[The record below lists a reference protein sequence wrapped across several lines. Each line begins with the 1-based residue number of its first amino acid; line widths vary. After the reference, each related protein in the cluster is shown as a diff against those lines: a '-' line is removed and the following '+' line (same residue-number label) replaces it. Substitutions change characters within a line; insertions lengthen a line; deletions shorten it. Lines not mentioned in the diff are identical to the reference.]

1 MKSFKRVLIV
11 GMALT
16 TVSILGACSSDT
28 DVLTKVGVKQPA
40 KAEGDVLKE
49 QKKTPMTTSKRES
62 IKNEDA
68 PSSQKRYISHDESKK
83 IEEGMMYTDIL
94 NTIDYGGENIK
105 HYNNN
110 EKRVFYTEK
119 DTDGTYEIMVELNTY
134 GYVVNIERTAIKDT
148 EKDTEKDKEKD
159 KENRVS
165 TKRIEEP
172 VKEYEEKN
180 DRVPWYKDVN
190 NNSAAVSY
198 NHYLKIK
205 KGMPANQVKAA
216 IGQPHVIEK
225 YKSYS
230 VYDYTGYGG
239 EGSLRVIFEPN
250 GTVTDVVEDGL
261 PR

>member
-1 MKSFKRVLIV
+1 MKLFKKVLIV
-11 GMALT
+11 GVALT

-28 DVLTKVGVKQPA
+28 DVLTKVGAKQPA
-40 KAEGDVLKE
+40 KAEGEEVLKD
-49 QKKTPMTTSKRES
+49 QKKTPMNTSKRES
-62 IKNEDA
+62 IKNEDS
-68 PSSQKRYISHDESKK
+68 PSSKKRYISHDESQK
-83 IEEGMMYTDIL
+83 IEEGMTYTDIL

-110 EKRVFYTEK
+110 EKRVFYTDK

-134 GYVVNIERTAIKDT
+134 GYVVNIERTAIKGT
-148 EKDTEKDKEKD
+148 D
-159 KENRVS
+159 KENEVS
-165 TKRIEEP
+165 MKRIEES

>member
-1 MKSFKRVLIV
+1 MKSFKKVLIV

-28 DVLTKVGVKQPA
+28 DVLTKVGAKQPA
-40 KAEGDVLKE
+40 RAEGDVLKD

-68 PSSQKRYISHDESKK
+68 SSSQKRYISHDESQK
-83 IEEGMMYTDIL
+83 IEEGMTYTDIL

-105 HYNNN
+105 YYNNN

-148 EKDTEKDKEKD
+148 DKDKDNDKG
-159 KENRVS
+159 KENGVS

-198 NHYLKIK
+198 NQYLKIK

>member
-1 MKSFKRVLIV
+1 MKSFKKVLIV
-11 GMALT
+11 GMALI

-28 DVLTKVGVKQPA
+28 DVLTKVGAKQPA
-40 KAEGDVLKE
+40 KAEGEVLKD

-68 PSSQKRYISHDESKK
+68 PSSQKRYISHDESQK
-83 IEEGMMYTDIL
+83 IEEGMTYTDIL
-94 NTIDYGGENIK
+94 NTIDYGGESIK
-105 HYNNN
+105 HYNNH

-134 GYVVNIERTAIKDT
+134 GYVVNIERTAIKNKDTDTDT
-148 EKDTEKDKEKD
+148 E
-159 KENRVS
+159 NQVF
-165 TKRIEEP
+165 TKRSEEP

-190 NNSAAVSY
+190 NNSVAVSY

-205 KGMPANQVKAA
+205 KGMAANQVKAA

-250 GTVTDVVEDGL
+250 GTVTDVVENGL

>member
-28 DVLTKVGVKQPA
+28 DVLTKVGAKQPA
-40 KAEGDVLKE
+40 KAEGDVLKD

-68 PSSQKRYISHDESKK
+68 SSSQKRYISHDESQK
-83 IEEGMMYTDIL
+83 IEEGMTYTNIL

-105 HYNNN
+105 YYNNN

-148 EKDTEKDKEKD
+148 DKDKA

-198 NHYLKIK
+198 NQYLKIK
-205 KGMPANQVKAA
+205 KGMPANQVKAT

>member
-1 MKSFKRVLIV
+1 MKSFKKVLIV
-11 GMALT
+11 GVALT

-40 KAEGDVLKE
+40 KAEGDVLKD

-68 PSSQKRYISHDESKK
+68 PSSKKRYISHDESQK
-83 IEEGMMYTDIL
+83 IEEGMTYTDIL

-134 GYVVNIERTAIKDT
+134 GYVVNIERNAIKDT
-148 EKDTEKDKEKD
+148 DKDKDKD
-159 KENRVS
+159 KENRVY

-205 KGMPANQVKAA
+205 KGMAANQVKAA

-250 GTVTDVVEDGL
+250 GAVTDVVEDGL

>member
-1 MKSFKRVLIV
+1 MKLFKKVLIV
-11 GMALT
+11 GVALT

-28 DVLTKVGVKQPA
+28 DVLTKVGAKQPA
-40 KAEGDVLKE
+40 KAEGDVLKD

-68 PSSQKRYISHDESKK
+68 SSSQKRYISHDESQK
-83 IEEGMMYTDIL
+83 IEEGMTYTDIL

-134 GYVVNIERTAIKDT
+134 GYVVNIERTAIKGT
-148 EKDTEKDKEKD
+148 D
-159 KENRVS
+159 KENEVS
-165 TKRIEEP
+165 MKRIEEP

-180 DRVPWYKDVN
+180 DRVPW
-190 NNSAAVSY
+190 
-198 NHYLKIK
+198 
-205 KGMPANQVKAA
+205 
-216 IGQPHVIEK
+216 

>member
-1 MKSFKRVLIV
+1 MKSFKKVLIV

-28 DVLTKVGVKQPA
+28 DVLTKVGAKQPA
-40 KAEGDVLKE
+40 KAEGDVLKD

-68 PSSQKRYISHDESKK
+68 SSSQKRYISHDESQK
-83 IEEGMMYTDIL
+83 IEEGMTYTDIL

-105 HYNNN
+105 YYNNN

-148 EKDTEKDKEKD
+148 DKDKDKD
-159 KENRVS
+159 KDKGKENRVS

-198 NHYLKIK
+198 NQYLKIK

>member
-148 EKDTEKDKEKD
+148 EKDTEKDKE
-159 KENRVS
+159 NRVS

>member
-1 MKSFKRVLIV
+1 MKSFKKVLIV

-28 DVLTKVGVKQPA
+28 DVLTKVGAKQPA
-40 KAEGDVLKE
+40 RAEGDVLKD

-68 PSSQKRYISHDESKK
+68 SSSQKRYISHDESQK
-83 IEEGMMYTDIL
+83 IEEGMTYTDIL

-105 HYNNN
+105 YYNNN

-148 EKDTEKDKEKD
+148 DKDKD
-159 KENRVS
+159 NGKENGVS

-198 NHYLKIK
+198 NQYLKIK

>member
-28 DVLTKVGVKQPA
+28 DVLTKVGAKQPA
-40 KAEGDVLKE
+40 KAEGDVLKD

-68 PSSQKRYISHDESKK
+68 SSSQKRYISHDESQK
-83 IEEGMMYTDIL
+83 IEEGMTYTDIL

-105 HYNNN
+105 YYNNN

-134 GYVVNIERTAIKDT
+134 GYVVNIERTAIKD
-148 EKDTEKDKEKD
+148 KD
-159 KENRVS
+159 KENEAS

-198 NHYLKIK
+198 NQYLKIK
-205 KGMPANQVKAA
+205 KGMPANQVKAT

>member
-28 DVLTKVGVKQPA
+28 DVLTKVGAKQPA
-40 KAEGDVLKE
+40 KAEGDVLKD

-68 PSSQKRYISHDESKK
+68 SSSQKRYISHDESQK
-83 IEEGMMYTDIL
+83 IEEGMTYTDIL

-105 HYNNN
+105 YYNNN

-148 EKDTEKDKEKD
+148 DKDKG

-172 VKEYEEKN
+172 VKEYKEKN

-198 NHYLKIK
+198 NQYLKIK

>member
-1 MKSFKRVLIV
+1 MKSFKKVLIV
-11 GMALT
+11 GIALT

-28 DVLTKVGVKQPA
+28 DVLTKVGAKQPA
-40 KAEGDVLKE
+40 KAEGDVLKD

-68 PSSQKRYISHDESKK
+68 SSSQKRYISHDESQK
-83 IEEGMMYTDIL
+83 IEEGMTYTDIL

-105 HYNNN
+105 YYNNN

-134 GYVVNIERTAIKDT
+134 GYVVNIERTPIKDT
-148 EKDTEKDKEKD
+148 DKDKDKD
-159 KENRVS
+159 KGKENRVS

-198 NHYLKIK
+198 NQYLKIK

-239 EGSLRVIFEPN
+239 KGSLRVIFEPN

>member
-1 MKSFKRVLIV
+1 MKSFKKVLIV

-28 DVLTKVGVKQPA
+28 DVLTKVGAKQPA
-40 KAEGDVLKE
+40 KAEGDVLKD

-68 PSSQKRYISHDESKK
+68 PSSQKRYISHDESQK
-83 IEEGMMYTDIL
+83 IEEGMTYTDIL

-105 HYNNN
+105 YYNNN

-134 GYVVNIERTAIKDT
+134 GYVVNIERTAIKD
-148 EKDTEKDKEKD
+148 KDKDKGKG

>member
-1 MKSFKRVLIV
+1 MKSFKKVLIV

-28 DVLTKVGVKQPA
+28 DVLTKVGAKQPA
-40 KAEGDVLKE
+40 KAEGDVLKD

-68 PSSQKRYISHDESKK
+68 PSSQKRYISHDESQK
-83 IEEGMMYTDIL
+83 IEEGMTYTDIL

-105 HYNNN
+105 YYNNN

-148 EKDTEKDKEKD
+148 DKDKGKG

-198 NHYLKIK
+198 NQYLKIK

>member
-1 MKSFKRVLIV
+1 MKSFKKVLIV

-28 DVLTKVGVKQPA
+28 DVLTKVGAKQPA
-40 KAEGDVLKE
+40 KAEGDVLKD

-68 PSSQKRYISHDESKK
+68 SSSQKRYISHDESQK
-83 IEEGMMYTDIL
+83 IEEGMTYTDIL

-105 HYNNN
+105 YYNNN

-134 GYVVNIERTAIKDT
+134 GYVVNIERTAIKD
-148 EKDTEKDKEKD
+148 KD
-159 KENRVS
+159 KENEAS

-198 NHYLKIK
+198 NQYLKIK
-205 KGMPANQVKAA
+205 KGMPANQVKAT

>member
-28 DVLTKVGVKQPA
+28 DVLTKVGAKQPA
-40 KAEGDVLKE
+40 KAEGEVLKD

-68 PSSQKRYISHDESKK
+68 PSSKKRYISHDESQK
-83 IEEGMMYTDIL
+83 IEEGMTYTDIL

-148 EKDTEKDKEKD
+148 DKDKG

-198 NHYLKIK
+198 NQYLKIK
-205 KGMPANQVKAA
+205 KGMPANQVKAT

>member
-16 TVSILGACSSDT
+16 TVSILGVCSSDT
-28 DVLTKVGVKQPA
+28 DVLTKVGAKQPA
-40 KAEGDVLKE
+40 KAEGDVLKD

-68 PSSQKRYISHDESKK
+68 SSSQKRYISHDESQK
-83 IEEGMMYTDIL
+83 IEEGMTYTDIL

-105 HYNNN
+105 YYNNN

-148 EKDTEKDKEKD
+148 DKDKG

-198 NHYLKIK
+198 NQYLKIK
-205 KGMPANQVKAA
+205 KGMPANQVKAT

>member
-1 MKSFKRVLIV
+1 MLIV

-28 DVLTKVGVKQPA
+28 DVLTKVGAKQPA
-40 KAEGDVLKE
+40 KAEGDVLKD

-68 PSSQKRYISHDESKK
+68 SSSQKRYISHDESQK
-83 IEEGMMYTDIL
+83 IEEGMTYTDIL

-148 EKDTEKDKEKD
+148 DKDKG

-198 NHYLKIK
+198 NQYLKIK
-205 KGMPANQVKAA
+205 KGMPANQVKAT

>member
-1 MKSFKRVLIV
+1 MKSFKKVLIV

-28 DVLTKVGVKQPA
+28 DVLTKVGAKQPA
-40 KAEGDVLKE
+40 KAEGDVLKD

-68 PSSQKRYISHDESKK
+68 SSSQKRYISHDESQK
-83 IEEGMMYTDIL
+83 IEEGMTYTDIL

-105 HYNNN
+105 YYNNN

-148 EKDTEKDKEKD
+148 DKDKDNDKD
-159 KENRVS
+159 KGKENRVS

-198 NHYLKIK
+198 NQYLKIK

>member
-1 MKSFKRVLIV
+1 
-11 GMALT
+11 MALT

-28 DVLTKVGVKQPA
+28 DVLTKVGAKQPA
-40 KAEGDVLKE
+40 KAEGDVLKD

-68 PSSQKRYISHDESKK
+68 SSSQKRYISHDESQK
-83 IEEGMMYTDIL
+83 IEEGMTYTDIL

-148 EKDTEKDKEKD
+148 DKDKG

-198 NHYLKIK
+198 NQYLKIK
-205 KGMPANQVKAA
+205 KGMPANQVKAT

>member
-1 MKSFKRVLIV
+1 
-11 GMALT
+11 MAFT

-148 EKDTEKDKEKD
+148 EKDTEKDKE
-159 KENRVS
+159 NRVS

-190 NNSAAVSY
+190 NNPAAVSY

>member
-28 DVLTKVGVKQPA
+28 DVLTKVGAKQPA
-40 KAEGDVLKE
+40 KAEGDVLKD

-68 PSSQKRYISHDESKK
+68 SSSQKRYISHDESQK
-83 IEEGMMYTDIL
+83 IEEGMTYTDIL

-105 HYNNN
+105 YYNNN

-134 GYVVNIERTAIKDT
+134 GYVVNIERTAIKD
-148 EKDTEKDKEKD
+148 KDTD
-159 KENRVS
+159 KENQVF
-165 TKRIEEP
+165 TKRSEEP

>member
-28 DVLTKVGVKQPA
+28 DVLTKVGAKQPV
-40 KAEGDVLKE
+40 KAEGDVLKD

-62 IKNEDA
+62 IKDEDA
-68 PSSQKRYISHDESKK
+68 PSSQKRYISHDESQK
-83 IEEGMMYTDIL
+83 IEEGMTYTDIL
-94 NTIDYGGENIK
+94 NTIDYGGENVK

-119 DTDGTYEIMVELNTY
+119 DTDGTYEIIVELNTY

-148 EKDTEKDKEKD
+148 DKDKDKE

>member
-11 GMALT
+11 GMAFT

-148 EKDTEKDKEKD
+148 EKDTEKDKE
-159 KENRVS
+159 NRVS

-190 NNSAAVSY
+190 NNPAAVSY

>member
-1 MKSFKRVLIV
+1 
-11 GMALT
+11 MALT

-28 DVLTKVGVKQPA
+28 DVLTKVGAKQPA
-40 KAEGDVLKE
+40 KAEGDVLKD

-68 PSSQKRYISHDESKK
+68 SSSQKRYISHDESQK
-83 IEEGMMYTDIL
+83 IEEGMTYTDIL

-105 HYNNN
+105 YYNNN

-148 EKDTEKDKEKD
+148 DTDKDKDKG

-198 NHYLKIK
+198 NQYLKIK

>member
-28 DVLTKVGVKQPA
+28 DVLTKVGAKQPA
-40 KAEGDVLKE
+40 KAEGEVLKD

-68 PSSQKRYISHDESKK
+68 PSSKKRYISHDESQK
-83 IEEGMMYTDIL
+83 IEEGMTYTDIL

-148 EKDTEKDKEKD
+148 DKDKG

-198 NHYLKIK
+198 NQYLKIK
-205 KGMPANQVKAA
+205 KGMPANQVKAT

-261 PR
+261 P